1 MENIYETAMRI
12 LNDDIT
18 IRKKQLKQK
27 IQESYNENKPTKEE
41 NALIDKA
48 YDDFN
53 KVPLKYNESK
63 SLTKITEISPILREL
78 ISAKKLDFD
87 DGLVLLTKDNAAK
100 IEEAIKEDDDYFPFF
115 ERLFISFSFSDIQQD
130 KGRALFACIRE
141 IDRDNSTNVWRYGD
155 RDSIDKIVKYISSP
169 QNNFWDEL
177 KIGKRSLPDELVE
190 VGGTGIKSLSTK
202 ICKYLS
208 NEASKKDK
216 KYAHDCYYI
225 NDRIVKGV
233 LLFYLDHYGVEHEKI
248 KTANK
253 LKNIKYIDFFN
264 LLEMLNEAA
273 EKKHGTKLSRNE
285 LDHILWYCYKSFKIY

>member
-12 LNDDIT
+12 LNDNIT

-27 IQESYNENKPTKEE
+27 IQKNHNENKPTKEE
-41 NALIDKA
+41 KALIDKA

-53 KVPLKYNESK
+53 KVALKYNKSK

-78 ISAKKLDFD
+78 ISTKDLDFD
-87 DGLVLLTKDNAAK
+87 DGIVLLTKDNAAN
-100 IEEAIKEDDDYFPFF
+100 IEKAIKEDDDYYPFF
-115 ERLFISFSFSDIQQD
+115 ERIFGSFNFSDIRHD
-130 KGRALFACIRE
+130 EGKALFACIRE

-155 RDSIDKIVKYISSP
+155 RASIHKIIEYIKNP
-169 QNNFWDEL
+169 QNNFWDKL
-177 KIGKRSLPDELVE
+177 KTGEPRLPDELVE

-208 NEASKKDK
+208 NEASKIDK
-216 KYAHDCYYI
+216 EYAHDCYYI

-233 LLFYLDHYGVEHEKI
+233 LLFYLDHYGVKHEKI

-264 LLEMLNEAA
+264 LLEKLNEAA